1 MRCAGRRIGGGGL
14 RGIRIKIVADKASSS
29 PGYGATKIL
38 VRKDLV
44 ESGRY
49 REPKDLKGKRI
60 GVPEYQITAVVWMR
74 GIMQHEYD
82 VLPTGIHWRS
92 GGQ

>member
-1 MRCAGRRIGGGGL
+1 MYVRADAGI
-14 RGIRIKIVADKASSS
+14 
-29 PGYGATKIL
+29 
-38 VRKDLV
+38 
-44 ESGRY
+44 